1 MTGPKTPE
9 AWAAPTPGNGARPGG
24 PNPAHVSRYGFETR
38 AIHAGSPPEPVT
50 GARNVPIFQTTAFVF
65 EDVDHAATLFDLAT
79 FGYIYSRI
87 TNPTVSALEARVAS
101 LEGGRAGVAVASG
114 HAAQL
119 VAFYTLLEPGDHIV
133 ASRFLYGGSLT
144 QLSHTFPRL
153 GWDATLVD
161 PRDEAAIRAA
171 ITDRTRVIFTE
182 SLSNPGGLVV
192 DLEMLARI
200 AQEHGIPL
208 MVDNT
213 LASPMLCRPFEWGAD
228 LVVHSMT
235 KFLGGH
241 GTSMGGIVVES
252 GRFDW
257 SASDKFP
264 GLTKPDPA
272 YHDLI
277 FHETFGDFGFSM
289 KARAVALRDL
299 GPALSPTNA
308 FNILTGIETLPLRI
322 ERHGENAMAV
332 ARFLEGHPAVAWVS
346 YAGLESHESHALGRK
361 YLSGGFGSVFTFGLR
376 GGFEAGVR
384 LVEGVNLWSHL
395 ANVGDTRSLVIH
407 PASTTHRQLTDE
419 QREAA
424 GAGND
429 VIRLSVGLES
439 VGDLIADL
447 DQALAGS

>member
-1 MTGPKTPE
+1 MTEIK
-9 AWAAPTPGNGARPGG
+9 APTTANGNGAHTGG
-24 PNPAHVSRYGFETR
+24 PNPAHVSRYGLATR

-50 GARNVPIFQTTAFVF
+50 GARNVPIYQTTAFVF

-79 FGYIYSRI
+79 FGYIYTRI

-101 LEGGRAGVAVASG
+101 LEGGRAAVAVASG

-144 QLSHTFPRL
+144 QLTHTFPKL
-153 GWDATLVD
+153 GWAATLVD
-161 PRDEAAIRAA
+161 PRDEGAVRAA
-171 ITDRTRVIFTE
+171 ITDRTRIIFTE

-208 MVDNT
+208 VVDNT
-213 LASPMLCRPFEWGAD
+213 LATPVLCRPFEWGAD
-228 LVVHSMT
+228 IVVHSMT

-264 GLTKPDPA
+264 GLTTPDPA

-322 ERHGENAMAV
+322 AKHGENALAV
-332 ARFLEGHPAVAWVS
+332 ARYLQGHPAIAWVS
-346 YAGLESHESHALGRK
+346 YAGLEGDASHELGRK
-361 YLSGGFGSVFTFGLR
+361 YLAGGFGSVFTVGLK

-384 LVEGVNLWSHL
+384 LVEQVNLWSHL
-395 ANVGDTRSLVIH
+395 ANVGDTRSLIIH

-419 QREAA
+419 QRTEA

-439 VGDLIADL
+439 VEDLIADL
-447 DQALAGS
+447 DQALAA

>member
-1 MTGPKTPE
+1 MTEVK
-9 AWAAPTPGNGARPGG
+9 AASTTNGNGTRQGG
-24 PNPAHVSRYGFETR
+24 PNPAHTSRYGLATR

-50 GARNVPIFQTTAFVF
+50 GARNVPIYQTTAFVF

-79 FGYIYSRI
+79 FGYIYTRI

-101 LEGGRAGVAVASG
+101 LEGGRAAVAVASG

-144 QLSHTFPRL
+144 QLTHTFPKL
-153 GWDATLVD
+153 GWGATMVD
-161 PRDEAAIRAA
+161 PRDEGAIRAA

-208 MVDNT
+208 VVDNT
-213 LASPMLCRPFEWGAD
+213 LATPVLCRPFEWGAD
-228 LVVHSMT
+228 IVVHSMT

-264 GLTKPDPA
+264 GLTTPDPA

-322 ERHGENAMAV
+322 ARHGENALAV
-332 ARFLEGHPAVAWVS
+332 ARYLQAHPAIAWVS
-346 YAGLESHESHALGRK
+346 YAGLDGHESHALGRK
-361 YLSGGFGSVFTFGLR
+361 YLGGGFGSVFTFGLK
-376 GGFEAGVR
+376 GGFEAGIR

-395 ANVGDTRSLVIH
+395 ANVGDTRSLIIH

-419 QREAA
+419 QRTEA

-429 VIRLSVGLES
+429 VIRLSVGLET
-439 VGDLIADL
+439 VEDLIADL
-447 DQALAGS
+447 DQALAS